1 MNLPVQVVTMSKKK
15 GRGGARRNKV
25 PEVDEEHLLDSLLSH
40 ARKLGGH
47 AFVMGKYWKLETSQS
62 VKGDSMA
69 DLLPLLQVLG
79 SVCPSLE
86 FKYSTL
92 KNCYQEVLKQFPVIK
107 EMFQVSEMAMLPQSL
122 AECTLVLCNHAR
134 RIGRDDSKFAEACSK
149 VTTFQVEK
157 LEAVRQLVRME
168 NKKAVLPTAGSAPK
182 KKAKVPDPVSPAP
195 SSVKTQ
201 DILEMDIPPTQ
212 EERSSSVDSLL
223 AEARGAKPIPVR
235 KALLKEEVKA
245 FKRPGAGPLHR
256 PAAAN
261 VKKNGNKKPEKLPDT
276 FTLAKEQKLKLMPY
290 NKLGSMALRIVNG
303 RQLLQVKSP
312 KGIDESMKLALHMKK
327 MIEQGKNL
335 GQVKAWKSQKLS

>member
-1 MNLPVQVVTMSKKK
+1 MQH
-15 GRGGARRNKV
+15 
-25 PEVDEEHLLDSLLSH
+25 PEE
-40 ARKLGGH
+40 
-47 AFVMGKYWKLETSQS
+47 
-62 VKGDSMA
+62 
-69 DLLPLLQVLG
+69 LLPG
-79 SVCPSLE
+79 GLE
-86 FKYSTL
+86 AVPCHQGDVPGFRDGNASP
-92 KNCYQEVLKQFPVIK
+92 E
-107 EMFQVSEMAMLPQSL
+107 

-168 NKKAVLPTAGSAPK
+168 NKKAVLPTAGSAPQ

-223 AEARGAKPIPVR
+223 AEARGAKPIPIPVR

-256 PAAAN
+256 PAAAKMKRMET
-261 VKKNGNKKPEKLPDT
+261 KKTEKLPDT

-327 MIEQGKNL
+327 MFEQGKNL
-335 GQVKAWKSQKLS
+335 VQVKAWKSQKLS

>member
-1 MNLPVQVVTMSKKK
+1 MQH
-15 GRGGARRNKV
+15 
-25 PEVDEEHLLDSLLSH
+25 PEE
-40 ARKLGGH
+40 
-47 AFVMGKYWKLETSQS
+47 
-62 VKGDSMA
+62 
-69 DLLPLLQVLG
+69 LLPG
-79 SVCPSLE
+79 GLE
-86 FKYSTL
+86 AVPCHQGDVPGFRDGNASP
-92 KNCYQEVLKQFPVIK
+92 E
-107 EMFQVSEMAMLPQSL
+107 

-168 NKKAVLPTAGSAPK
+168 NKKAVLPTAGSAPQ

-223 AEARGAKPIPVR
+223 AEARGAKPIPIPVR

-256 PAAAN
+256 PAAAKM
-261 VKKNGNKKPEKLPDT
+261 KKNGNKKTREAARHLHFGKRTKAQVD
-276 FTLAKEQKLKLMPY
+276 
-290 NKLGSMALRIVNG
+290 ALQQAWVNG
-303 RQLLQVKSP
+303 SQDCQWKAAVAGEVP
-312 KGIDESMKLALHMKK
+312 
-327 MIEQGKNL
+327 QGHR
-335 GQVKAWKSQKLS
+335 